1 MSLQQVMRRTAVC
14 LLPLSLFG
22 CSYPFP
28 LDLVVR
34 NGQLLFWTEREW
46 RWFIFP
52 VRPKADLCAIDVWT
66 GRSWVWR
73 IEADPCR
80 PNGIPIAYGSP
91 PLPGVE
97 VLVPPQPLRTGVRY
111 SVRVTS
117 WDRGSMTFQLDQHR
131 RLVKLDGWAG
141 NDPDQSAPAEKRDKG
156 LNELR
161 RENLTEEEAVQR
173 WSNEHRLHDRARRG
187 QPVTL

>member
-1 MSLQQVMRRTAVC
+1 MSLQQVLRRTAICVSP
-14 LLPLSLFG
+14 LLLFG
-22 CSYPFP
+22 CSYTFP

-46 RWFIFP
+46 RWLIFP

-73 IEADPCR
+73 IKADPCR
-80 PNGIPIAYGSP
+80 PNGIPIAYASP
-91 PLPGVE
+91 PPPGVE

-117 WDRGSMTFQLDQHR
+117 WDSGAMSFELDRDR
-131 RLVKLDGWAG
+131 RLKKVGEWAD
-141 NDPDQSAPAEKRDKG
+141 DPEQQVFTERRDRRIDQ
-156 LNELR
+156 LR
-161 RENLTEEEAVQR
+161 QEGMTEEQGIER
-173 WSNEHRLHDRARRG
+173 WNDEQARR
-187 QPVTL
+187 VTDR